1 MRTEARNCL
10 AALALVG
17 VSLTG
22 CETIPSDTRSSFV
35 DSVAQPFDLTAAL
48 LRGSS
53 DDAIEPNEGGKLASL
68 APRPKPETAD
78 ALLLADVRP
87 QIVDPASPLQCV
99 PFARDESGIEIRGDA
114 KNWWRLAA
122 GRYSR
127 SRRPEEGAVFV
138 MRGYHSEKH
147 GHVAVVRQILDDR
160 TIVVDHANWGN
171 DGRIYPYKGGFDA
184 AKCNTQKTGIG
195 QTTAVGIF
203 PNRSS
208 LLRLV
213 GAVLEE
219 QNDEW
224 AVGRRYFSTE
234 SINKLLQPSNEEVV
248 KALLELESA

>member
-22 CETIPSDTRSSFV
+22 CETIQSDTRSSFI

-53 DDAIEPNEGGKLASL
+53 DDAAELADGGKLASL

-171 DGRIYPYKGGFDA
+171 DGRIYLSAPVRDESK
-184 AKCNTQKTGIG
+184 K
-195 QTTAVGIF
+195 
-203 PNRSS
+203 
-208 LLRLV
+208 
-213 GAVLEE
+213 
-219 QNDEW
+219 NDW
-224 AVGRRYFSTE
+224 SQVRVWYTPGDQWGRRIYRAKGFIHPTTTVASG
-234 SINKLLQPSNEEVV
+234 SGVGSGLFLSRN
-248 KALLELESA
+248 